1 MANKAVEPDQLDDL
15 VAAAGLSIREADKTQ
30 VAALLASMRE
40 AVMRKADVLPIE
52 ASPALSFDPR

>member
-1 MANKAVEPDQLDDL
+1 MANKAIEPDQLDDL
-15 VAAAGLSIREADKTQ
+15 AAMAGLSIPEADKAQ

-52 ASPALSFDPR
+52 APPALSFDPR

>member
-15 VAAAGLSIREADKTQ
+15 AAMAGLSIREADKSQ

-40 AVMRKADVLPIE
+40 TVMLKANVLPIE
-52 ASPALSFDPR
+52 APPALSFDPR